1 MGRDSLAGLVHV
13 VEKTRGAVGIL
24 IAAQKMCFCLALAS
38 RANCCLVEL
47 CALEGTKRGVVG
59 CLGPLAGETFSQA

>member
-1 MGRDSLAGLVHV
+1 MERDSLTGLVHV

-38 RANCCLVEL
+38 RANRCLVEL
-47 CALEGTKRGVVG
+47 CALEGTKGAVVG
-59 CLGPLAGETFSQA
+59 CPRLLAGETCSQA